1 MLGDYG
7 PLFHARRPWS
17 STKQEGIGHEHN
29 PVNKKNA
36 KQQAAIDRCVY
47 HCPWPDKS
55 GMCNVCNG
63 HPERFESKNTFSLEK
78 AFILWLECRAK
89 DPGNPRPERTR
100 AILRE
105 LKNAERG

>member
-7 PLFHARRPWS
+7 PLFNARRPWNAA
-17 STKQEGIGHEHN
+17 KQEGCKDGSR
-29 PVNKKNA
+29 PPSYRKNA
-36 KQQAAIDRCVY
+36 KQQAEIDRCVY

-100 AILRE
+100 EILKMLR
-105 LKNAERG
+105 RR